1 MCAHV
6 CHCVH
11 VKVKN
16 STHRSVFSFYY
27 VFSGDQTQV
36 FSKCLGLL
44 SHLLVLMRH
53 LGPCCLW
60 LRMLVYPVQMFR
72 VRWAWPSPAATAAA
86 AATAAESSA
95 WLSPCAPGPGH
106 LLHLHQ
112 ACCGLWPGLEDS
124 LRIRVV
130 PGLSTCCCS
139 EVIISARAVQ
149 TNKLCR
155 CSLLPQCLH
164 LPALVLLP
172 TSV

>member
-124 LRIRVV
+124 LRIRWSLASLPAAAPKWSYL
-130 PGLSTCCCS
+130 PGLFRQ
-139 EVIISARAVQ
+139 ISSAGVASSHSV
-149 TNKLCR
+149 C
-155 CSLLPQCLH
+155 
-164 LPALVLLP
+164 
-172 TSV
+172 TSQP